1 MSLSSDLSLTLQQ
14 SKSKTLPTP
23 HSIEILHSLL
33 IDGAEVSDLHV
44 RVAGNSDS
52 RGVHRIQRKLQLH
65 RLPVPSEAPCH
76 QQQVHLQLRRTH
88 LQLPRRQWLQY
99 VPLTFLFCVLF
110 SFFVMVLLIFAK
122 I

>member
-52 RGVHRIQRKLQLH
+52 RGVHRIQRKLQLQ

-76 QQQVHLQLRRTH
+76 QQQVHLQLRTH

-99 VPLTFLFCVLF
+99 VPRTFFCCVVF
-110 SFFVMVLLIFAK
+110 QFFVMVFC
-122 I
+122 